1 MPTRNILVPIDGSA
15 NSLRALQFAAERFR
29 ESRHAQLILLNVQP
43 GMPPSRHVRPAMI
56 KDHQLRMSEEALDP
70 ARALAKRLGVV
81 FDCYFR
87 VGDAAE
93 VIAKFAT
100 RTRCAEIIM
109 GTRGLGRVRGL
120 VLGSVATKVVHLAS
134 VPVTL
139 VK

>member
-15 NSLRALQFAAERFR
+15 NSLRALKVAAERFR
-29 ESRHAQLILLNVQP
+29 DSRHVQLLLLNVQP
-43 GMPPSRHVRPAMI
+43 GMPSSRHVSAAMI
-56 KDHQLRMSEEALDP
+56 KDHQQRMSEEALEP
-70 ARALAKRLGVV
+70 ARALAKKLGVMS
-81 FDCYFR
+81 DCYVR

-93 VIAKFAT
+93 VIANFAV

-109 GTRGLGRVRGL
+109 GTRGLGRIRGL
-120 VLGSVATKVVHLAS
+120 MLGSVTTKVIHLAS